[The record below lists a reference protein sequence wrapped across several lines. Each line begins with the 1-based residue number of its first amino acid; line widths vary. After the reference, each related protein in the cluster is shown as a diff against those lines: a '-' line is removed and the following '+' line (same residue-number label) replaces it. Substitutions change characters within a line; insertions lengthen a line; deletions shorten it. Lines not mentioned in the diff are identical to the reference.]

1 MVPNTT
7 RPGVVCATGPEST
20 GKTTLCR
27 LLAAHFGVP
36 WLPEYAREHFSKVD
50 AGTADRGAASY
61 DRQTVETIAREQWR
75 RERDLIENA
84 VGPVVLDTDL
94 AVIFVWWQEKYGEV
108 PTWIDQAWA
117 QQTPRLYLLCRP
129 DLGWQPD
136 PLRESPHDLERLLKI
151 YRNLLIK
158 RGLSFAEVGG
168 VGDARGASA
177 IAAATPVLSRAAVP
191 QGGWSLPVP

>member
-27 LLAAHFGVP
+27 LLAAHFRVP
-36 WLPEYAREHFSKVD
+36 WLPEYAREHLSNIDVRK
-50 AGTADRGAASY
+50 ADHGVASY
-61 DRQTVETIAREQWR
+61 DRRTVEAIAREQWR
-75 RERDLIENA
+75 REQNLIENA

-94 AVIFVWWQEKYGEV
+94 AVIFVWWREKYGEV

-117 QQTPRLYLLCRP
+117 QQTPRLYLLCLP
-129 DLGWQPD
+129 DLGWRPD
-136 PLRESPHDLERLLKI
+136 PLRESPYDRERLLDV
-151 YRNLLIK
+151 YRKLLIE
-158 RGLSFAEVGG
+158 RGLSFAEVDG

-177 IAAATPVLSRAAVP
+177 IAAATSVLSGAAVP
-191 QGGWSLPVP
+191 QGGWSPPAP